1 MNKNI
6 LTIISIEQCRA
17 ARGFLGWSQLELA
30 EKVRVGKTAICDF
43 ERGKTTPHKKTLE
56 DIRTVFKDAGIE
68 FIDGEKV
75 EGLQGLKGNV
85 VIKK

>member
-6 LTIISIEQCRA
+6 LTVSIEQCRA

-56 DIRTVFKDAGIE
+56 DIRKSFEDAGIE
-68 FIDGEKV
+68 FIEDEKI
-75 EGLQGLKGNV
+75 EGLKSLKKN
-85 VIKK
+85 KKSK

>member
-6 LTIISIEQCRA
+6 LKIISIEQCRA
-17 ARGFLGWSQLELA
+17 ARGFLGWSQSELA

-56 DIRTVFKDAGIE
+56 DIRIVFEDAGIE
-68 FIDGEKV
+68 FLNGKEGEGVRLVK
-75 EGLQGLKGNV
+75 
-85 VIKK
+85 